1 MDNTCLLCGNEAAN
15 TVLYRS
21 KDGGKVF
28 GAPEGKTRYIVYHL
42 CARCASNRQLACEW
56 AEAHIHAF
64 FGDEGYQPK
73 ISAIGEEAG
82 HAS

>member
-1 MDNTCLLCGNEAAN
+1 MDNTCLLCGNEPIY

-21 KDGGKVF
+21 KDGGRVF

-42 CARCASNRQLACEW
+42 CARCASNRQLASEW

-82 HAS
+82 HAN